1 MSKIHFVGAREI
13 LDSRGNPTVEAWV
26 KLEDGTEATAS
37 VPSGASTGTH
47 EAWELRDGDM
57 RRYHGQGVLT
67 AVQHIN
73 TEIAARIQG
82 MDPREQSQLDIAL
95 CELDGTENKSR
106 LGANAI
112 LGVSLAVCRAAARSA
127 KIPLYQHIAHLTQRS
142 LRDLA
147 LPMPMFNIVNGG
159 KHSNSGLSVQE
170 FKIVPLG
177 VEHYKE
183 QLRAGSEIFHSLA
196 SILDATG
203 FQTSVGDEGG
213 FAPRLKSHEMQLDMI
228 SQAIEKAGYQRGK
241 DIYLDLDVA
250 AQSFYD
256 TEKNVYTL
264 SPEGKALSADAL
276 VDLYGE
282 WIERYDIISLEDGL
296 HEEDW
301 SGWAAMCEKLTRKP
315 TKHGSE
321 VMLVGDDLLVT
332 NSKRLQQAIDT
343 GACNAVLIKVNQIG
357 TVTET
362 LDCMRLAQEHGF
374 RRVISHR
381 SGETTDDFIADLAV
395 GAGAEF
401 IKTGSLARGER
412 LVKYNRLLVIDEE
425 LKQQNGK

>member
-1 MSKIHFVGAREI
+1 MSKIYSVGAREI

-26 KLEDGTEATAS
+26 KLEDGTEAVAS

-47 EAWELRDGDM
+47 EAWELRDGDKN
-57 RRYHGQGVLT
+57 RYRGQGVLT
-67 AVQHIN
+67 AVNYIT
-73 TEIAARIQG
+73 TEIAQRVRG
-82 MDPREQSQLDIAL
+82 MNALEQSQIDAAL

-112 LGVSLAVCRAAARSA
+112 LGVSLAICRAAAHST
-127 KIPLYQHIAHLTQRS
+127 KKPLYQHIAHLLQKEA
-142 LRDLA
+142 RDLS

-170 FKIVPLG
+170 FKVVPLG
-177 VEHYKE
+177 KSEYRE

-196 SILDATG
+196 DILDASG

-213 FAPRLKSHEMQLDMI
+213 FAPRLKSHEQQLEMI
-228 SQAIEKAGYQRGK
+228 SDAIHRAGYRRGE
-241 DIYLDLDVA
+241 DIFLDLDVA

-256 TEKNVYTL
+256 AEKKMYTL
-264 SPEGKALSADAL
+264 MPEGITISSDDL
-276 VDLYGE
+276 VSLYE
-282 WIERYDIISLEDGL
+282 RWIDRYDIISIEDGL

-301 SGWAAMCEKLTRKP
+301 SGWALMRERLTAKP
-315 TKHGSE
+315 IKTGKE

-332 NSKRLQQAIDT
+332 NTKRLQQAIDT
-343 GACNAVLIKVNQIG
+343 KACNAVLVKVNQIG

-362 LDCMRLAQEHGF
+362 LECMQLAEQHGF
-374 RRVISHR
+374 SRVISHR
-381 SGETTDDFIADLAV
+381 SGETTDDFIADLSV

-425 LKQQNGK
+425 LRYKSNT